1 MSLMNGSK
9 EEMNAYFSS
18 NMKLNQCK
26 NLCVWTFDMISFEF
40 YLIIS

>member
-9 EEMNAYFSS
+9 EKMYAYFSS

>member
-1 MSLMNGSK
+1 MSLMNGSPEK
-9 EEMNAYFSS
+9 IYAYFSS

-26 NLCVWTFDMISFEF
+26 SLCVWTFDMISFES